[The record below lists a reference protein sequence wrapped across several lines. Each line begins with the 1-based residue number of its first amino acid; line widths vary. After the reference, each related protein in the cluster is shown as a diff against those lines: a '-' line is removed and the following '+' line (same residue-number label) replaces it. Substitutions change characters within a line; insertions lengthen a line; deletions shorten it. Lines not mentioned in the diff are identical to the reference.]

1 MISALCAWLWNWKS
15 IWKDWFE
22 MKNIYSYFLM
32 AVSFVLITFFGVK
45 YSQDF
50 LQILPL
56 YVSLIVMILQI
67 RVNRYAFLLGGLNS
81 VLYAV
86 VYFFYKLYGSA
97 LYAITV
103 SFVMQIAT
111 FVSWGK
117 HSYKKTSTIFKSMGL
132 KKFLVFSGAFALVW
146 FVCYIIFRKLGSSHT
161 LLDNSVMLLG
171 IVTTVLTMLSYVEW
185 TYMQNLG
192 CIINVILYAS
202 MLKEEPQMATYLVS
216 MVYSLL
222 CANLTLVNVRKVYK
236 EQKAENI
243 SR

>member
-1 MISALCAWLWNWKS
+1 
-15 IWKDWFE
+15 
-22 MKNIYSYFLM
+22 M
-32 AVSFVLITFFGVK
+32 AVSFVLITFFGIK

-67 RVNRYAFLLGGLNS
+67 RVNRYAFLLSGLNS
-81 VLYAV
+81 VLYSV

-97 LYAITV
+97 LYSITV

-117 HSYKKTSTIFKSMGL
+117 HSYKKTSTVFKSMGG
-132 KKFLVFSGAFALVW
+132 KNFLVFAGVFAFVW

-171 IVTTVLTMLSYVEW
+171 IVTVILTMLSYVEW

-192 CIINVILYAS
+192 CIINVILYP
-202 MLKEEPQMATYLVS
+202 KYPRTHKFYQV
-216 MVYSLL
+216 
-222 CANLTLVNVRKVYK
+222 
-236 EQKAENI
+236 
-243 SR
+243 

>member
-1 MISALCAWLWNWKS
+1 
-15 IWKDWFE
+15 
-22 MKNIYSYFLM
+22 MKNIYSYLLM
-32 AVSFVLITFFGVK
+32 AVSFVLITFFGIK

-97 LYAITV
+97 LYSITV

-117 HSYKKTSTIFKSMGL
+117 HSYKKRQRFFNQWKER
-132 KKFLVFSGAFALVW
+132 
-146 FVCYIIFRKLGSSHT
+146 IFRFLREF
-161 LLDNSVMLLG
+161 LLLYG
-171 IVTTVLTMLSYVEW
+171 
-185 TYMQNLG
+185 
-192 CIINVILYAS
+192 LYAIS
-202 MLKEEPQMATYLVS
+202 
-216 MVYSLL
+216 SLESWVQVIHCSIIRL
-222 CANLTLVNVRKVYK
+222 CCWAL
-236 EQKAENI
+236 
-243 SR
+243 